1 MTKLTDIL
9 LPWQRTYFHN
19 FLHNDRL
26 ISCCA
31 RQIGKSFVASFCAVY
46 DAVLN
51 SGVWTIVS
59 TGQRA
64 ADEIFRKCVKM
75 TRYFEGMLR
84 GSKLHFTY
92 SHTASEIRFSN
103 GAVITSCPNNPD
115 GLRGRSSSL
124 LFDEMAFIQNAEECW
139 AACIPF
145 LTSPYGMAT
154 KKLQIFSTPAGQS
167 GLFYRLW
174 NDSNYVKTK
183 VTILDAVRDGL
194 PVNIEE
200 LRKTVIDDDLWRQE
214 YLCDFL
220 TGDAALF
227 SYELLNALTWDTIP
241 STGISYY
248 LGIDIGR
255 TSDLTAIAVLVKSAD
270 KFYIK
275 EVIVFRNCEY
285 DTQFKEISTVI
296 DALHPRRV
304 CIDAT
309 GIGNNL
315 AENLKKKYPSI
326 VNPVVFNN
334 SNKNEMFGDAK
345 QMMGTSRLFI
355 PNDSVLVNEFH
366 SIRRVVSSSG
376 ALSYSA
382 PRENGSH
389 ADRATACILALNAA
403 NSKKAPVFLPIGG

>member
-1 MTKLTDIL
+1 MKIFDIL
-9 LPWQRTYFHN
+9 LPYQRKW
-19 FLHNDRL
+19 L
-26 ISCCA
+26 IQAQNYKRTLTMWS
-31 RQIGKSFVASFCAVY
+31 RQTGKSAVTSFEAVY
-46 DAVLN
+46 KAVL
-51 SGVWTIVS
+51 SKQTFLCIS
-59 TGQRA
+59 TGERA
-64 ADEIFRKCVKM
+64 ASEYLKKVVQWAK
-75 TRYFEGMLR
+75 YFEGMLR
-84 GSKLHFTY
+84 GTGLHFSFEAT
-92 SHTASEIRFSN
+92 STEVRFST
-103 GAVITSCPNNPD
+103 GSRIMCLPSNPSAC
-115 GLRGRSSSL
+115 RGYNANIII
-124 LFDEMAFIQNAEECW
+124 DEFAAIQNAEELYT
-139 AACIPF
+139 ALMPSI
-145 LTSPYGMAT
+145 TSPFNGDKTIRIM
-154 KKLQIFSTPAGQS
+154 STPIGK
-167 GLFYRLW
+167 GNLFW
-174 NDSNYVKTK
+174 KMWTQDNDFYKSKL
-183 VTILDAVRDGL
+183 TIYDAVEQGL
-194 PVNIEE
+194 NVDVGE
-200 LRKTVIDDDLWRQE
+200 LRKSCVDEQTFAQE
-214 YLCDFL
+214 FLCEPLDGN
-220 TGDAALF
+220 TALF
-227 SYELLNALTWDTIP
+227 SYELLNALKWDILP

-275 EVIVFRNCEY
+275 EVIVLKNCEY
-285 DTQFKEISTVI
+285 DTQFKEISMVI

-345 QMMGTSRLFI
+345 QMMGTSRMFI

-403 NSKKAPVFLPIGG
+403 NNKRAPVFMPVSG